1 MSRRIA
7 VLAGTPV
14 DTEMGANFFSQY
26 GYVTIS
32 GITATD
38 PKEQSYLQ
46 MFGRDKLYNIT
57 RSLIF
62 DFARKGAEAAV
73 VYCNSLSCALEL
85 DRLRNECPIPIITPL
100 ESYELIV
107 KNYDFIGIL
116 AANGQSLHRLE
127 EICINY
133 KPEIKLMGASML
145 PVVEAIEKQMPPGK
159 IINDNGIVKL
169 VNGFSDA
176 GAQCIILGCTH
187 FPYFR
192 EELSSYLQIPVLN
205 PAVAMMDMLRRKIG

>member
-14 DTEMGANFFSQY
+14 DTEMGADFFSGY
-26 GYVTIS
+26 GYDIIS
-32 GITATD
+32 GITASD

-46 MFGRDKLYNIT
+46 MFDRDKLYKIT

-62 DFARKGAEAAV
+62 DFASEGAEAAV

-85 DRLRNECPIPIITPL
+85 ERLRNECTIPIITPL
-100 ESYELIV
+100 EAYEVIV
-107 KNYDFIGIL
+107 KNYDFVGIL

-127 EICINY
+127 EICINS
-133 KPEIKLMGASML
+133 KPEIKLMGASIL
-145 PVVEAIEKQMPPGK
+145 PVVEAIEKQMPPRG
-159 IINDNGIVKL
+159 IVYDNGIAKL
-169 VNGFSDA
+169 ANGFSDA

-187 FPYFR
+187 FPYFS

-205 PAVAMMDMLRRKIG
+205 PAAAMMDMLRRKIG